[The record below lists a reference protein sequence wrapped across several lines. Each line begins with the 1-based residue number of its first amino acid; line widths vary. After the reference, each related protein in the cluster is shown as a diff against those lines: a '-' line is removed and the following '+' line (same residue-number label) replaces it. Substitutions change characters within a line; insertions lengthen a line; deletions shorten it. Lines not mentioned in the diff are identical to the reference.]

1 MVVSVYIYIYIYTY
15 IYIFTKY
22 IKISAF
28 QTSPD
33 EKERNKRLNF
43 TFQQQ
48 ISGRNYCKFQRETGI
63 KISK

>member
-1 MVVSVYIYIYIYTY
+1 M
-15 IYIFTKY
+15 
-22 IKISAF
+22 
-28 QTSPD
+28 SPV

-48 ISGRNYCKFQRETGI
+48 ISGRNYCKFQVETRT